1 MAKAGANVAINYHSS
16 AAAAEEVV
24 REIEALG
31 LRGLAIQADVAD
43 QASVEH
49 MIAQVVETFGSL
61 DGFVSN
67 AVYSDREFMV
77 EADMAGFRRTI
88 DVSMWGSFLRVRAA
102 AQQMIKQGAGGAITV
117 VSSPFLH
124 PISGRDGLQHGQGG
138 HRSNGQNSCH

>member
-1 MAKAGANVAINYHSS
+1 MRIPGKNILVTGGSRGIGRGCALELAKAGANVAINYHSS

-77 EADMAGFRRTI
+77 EADMA
-88 DVSMWGSFLRVRAA
+88 
-102 AQQMIKQGAGGAITV
+102 
-117 VSSPFLH
+117 
-124 PISGRDGLQHGQGG
+124 
-138 HRSNGQNSCH
+138 